1 MTVGWRLDFLASVA
15 RFLGTFTSV
24 AVAAAMASCGGETAP
39 RALAPVAPAP
49 SAAPPS
55 AAPAATDSVEPP
67 PAALSAP
74 AVPESPKLDAPSPVV
89 TYTGFAKP
97 ESVLYDVD
105 NDRYL
110 VSNVNGNPNDEDN
123 NGFIS
128 VLSPD
133 GQVTNLKWIEG
144 GKNKVKL
151 DAPTGSA
158 IVKGVLYVADL
169 TTVRMFDVK
178 TGTPKGEIP
187 IPTATLLNDVAAAP
201 DGKVYVS
208 DSGFKIGATGNL
220 EATSSDAVYVIENG
234 KAKLLAK
241 TTDMHMPNGIAWTD
255 KGLVVCSSGAPEV
268 FRLDEK
274 GAKQDVTTT
283 APGGRLDGLVSIGD
297 LLLVTSHEASAVL
310 RGKLG
315 GAFEIAIPAQKTP
328 TDIGYDTKRGRV
340 LVPHVL
346 EDTVDVYEL
355 K

>member
-1 MTVGWRLDFLASVA
+1 MV
-15 RFLGTFTSV
+15 
-24 AVAAAMASCGGETAP
+24 SCGGETP
-39 RALAPVAPAP
+39 PPALAPAASASVAKN
-49 SAAPPS
+49 
-55 AAPAATDSVEPP
+55 SVEPP
-67 PAALSAP
+67 PAAPAAP
-74 AVPESPKLDAPSPVV
+74 ATPTAAPEPPKLAAPSPVAKF
-89 TYTGFAKP
+89 TGFAKP
-97 ESVLYDVD
+97 ESVLYDAE

-110 VSNVNGNPNDEDN
+110 VSNVNGNPGDKDN

-169 TTVRMFDVK
+169 TTVRMFDLK
-178 TGTPKGEIP
+178 TGAPKGEIA
-187 IPTATLLNDVAAAP
+187 IPGTTLLNDVAAAP
-201 DGKVYVS
+201 DGRVYVS

-220 EATSSDAVYVIENG
+220 EATSSDAVYVIEKG
-234 KAKLLAK
+234 KAKALAK
-241 TTDMHMPNGIAWTD
+241 TTDLHMPNGLAWTN

-283 APGGRLDGLVSIGD
+283 APGGRLDGLISLGD
-297 LLLVTSHEASAVL
+297 SLFVTSHDASAVL

-315 GAFEIAIPAQKTP
+315 GSFEVVIPEQKTP
-328 TDIGYDTKRGRV
+328 ADIGYDTKRGRV
-340 LVPHVL
+340 LVPHVMA
-346 EDTVDVYEL
+346 DTVDVYEL

>member
-1 MTVGWRLDFLASVA
+1 MARLLD
-15 RFLGTFTSV
+15 TFTSV
-24 AVAAAMASCGGETAP
+24 AVAAAMASCGGKTPP
-39 RALAPVAPAP
+39 RALAPAA
-49 SAAPPS
+49 SASS
-55 AAPAATDSVEPP
+55 AAPAATNSVEPP
-67 PAALSAP
+67 PAAPAAP
-74 AVPESPKLDAPSPVV
+74 AAPRPAAPGPVA

-97 ESVLYDVD
+97 ESVLYDAD

-110 VSNVNGNPNDEDN
+110 VSNVNGNPNDKDN

-133 GQVTNLKWIEG
+133 GQVTELKWIEG

-158 IVKGVLYVADL
+158 IVKGVLHVADL
-169 TTVRMFDVK
+169 TTVRMFDLK
-178 TGTPKGEIP
+178 TGAPKGEIA
-187 IPTATLLNDVAAAP
+187 IPAATLLNDVAAAP

-220 EATSSDAVYVIENG
+220 EATSSDAIYVIEKG
-234 KAKLLAK
+234 KARLLAQ
-241 TTDMHMPNGIAWTD
+241 TTAMHMPNGIAWTD
-255 KGLVVCSSGAPEV
+255 KGLVVCSSGAPDV

-274 GAKQDVTTT
+274 GARQDVTTT
-283 APGGRLDGLVSIGD
+283 APGGRLDGLVSVGD
-297 LLLVTSHEASAVL
+297 SLLVTSHEASAVL

-315 GAFEIAIPAQKTP
+315 GTFEVAIPEQKTP

-340 LVPHVL
+340 LVPHVM
-346 EDTVDVYEL
+346 EDKVDAYEL

>member
-1 MTVGWRLDFLASVA
+1 MA
-15 RFLGTFTSV
+15 RSPGILTSI
-24 AVAAAMASCGGETAP
+24 VAAAAMVSCGGEAP
-39 RALAPVAPAP
+39 PPALAPAASAPAAP
-49 SAAPPS
+49 VAASSAEAPP
-55 AAPAATDSVEPP
+55 AAPAAPAAPEPP
-67 PAALSAP
+67 RPA
-74 AVPESPKLDAPSPVV
+74 APSPVV

-97 ESVLYDVD
+97 ESVLYDAD

-110 VSNVNGNPNDEDN
+110 VSNINGNPDARDN

-158 IVKGVLYVADL
+158 IAKGVLYVADF
-169 TTVRMFDVK
+169 TTVRMFDLK
-178 TGTPKGEIP
+178 TGAPKGEIA
-187 IPTATLLNDVAAAP
+187 IPGTTLLNDVAAAP

-220 EATSSDAVYVIENG
+220 EATSSDAMYVIEQG
-234 KAKLLAK
+234 KAKALAK
-241 TTDMHMPNGIAWTD
+241 TTDLRMPNGLAWTD
-255 KGLVVCSSGAPEV
+255 KGLVVCASGAPEV

-274 GAKQDVTTT
+274 GAKRDVTTT
-283 APGGRLDGLVSIGD
+283 APGGRLDGVISVGD
-297 LLLVTSHEASAVL
+297 SLLVTSHDASAVL

-315 GAFEIAIPAQKTP
+315 GTFEVAIPEQKTP
-328 TDIGYDTKRGRV
+328 ADIGYDTKRGRV

-346 EDTVDVYEL
+346 VDTVDVYEL
-355 K
+355 R